1 MSLTITIQAL
11 SDANRRR
18 ILDILKRGEMNAG
31 DINKKLDIT
40 GATLSHHL
48 DILKR
53 ADLIS
58 GRKEGQQVIYSLN
71 LSVFEEAA
79 EQLVKF
85 FEIKTKSKSKKI
97 EDWRG

>member
-1 MSLTITIQAL
+1 MPLSVTIAAL
-11 SDANRRR
+11 SDENRRR
-18 ILDILKRGEMNAG
+18 ILDLLKRGELSAG

-53 ADLIS
+53 AELIA
-58 GRKEGQQVIYSLN
+58 GRKDGQQVFYSLN

-79 EQLVKF
+79 EQLLKF
-85 FEIKTKSKSKKI
+85 FQIKQAKKT
-97 EDWRG
+97 DWRG

>member
-1 MSLTITIQAL
+1 MPLSQTIQAL
-11 SDANRRR
+11 SDANRRK
-18 ILDILKRGEMNAG
+18 ILDLLKKGELPVAE
-31 DINKKLDIT
+31 INKKLDIT

-53 ADLIS
+53 ADLLS
-58 GRKEGQQVIYSLN
+58 VRREGQQMIYSLN

-85 FEIKTKSKSKKI
+85 FEVKKPKNKSPQ
-97 EDWRG
+97 WRG

>member
-1 MSLTITIQAL
+1 MPLSQTIQAL
-11 SDANRRR
+11 SDANRRK
-18 ILDILKRGEMNAG
+18 ILDLLKKGELPVAE
-31 DINKKLDIT
+31 INKKLDIT

-53 ADLIS
+53 ADLLS
-58 GRKEGQQVIYSLN
+58 ARREGQQMIYSLN

-85 FEIKTKSKSKKI
+85 FEVKKPKNRSPQ
-97 EDWRG
+97 WRG

>member
-11 SDANRRR
+11 ADANRRK
-18 ILDILKRGEMNAG
+18 ILDLLKKSELPAG

-48 DILKR
+48 DVLKR
-53 ADLIS
+53 AGLIS

-85 FEIKTKSKSKKI
+85 FKIKSK
-97 EDWRG
+97 

>member
-1 MSLTITIQAL
+1 MPLSQTIQAL
-11 SDANRRR
+11 SDANRRK
-18 ILDILKRGEMNAG
+18 ILDLLKKGELPVAE
-31 DINKKLDIT
+31 INKKLDIT

-53 ADLIS
+53 ADLLS
-58 GRKEGQQVIYSLN
+58 VRREGQQMIYSLN

-85 FEIKTKSKSKKI
+85 FEVKKPKNRSPQ
-97 EDWRG
+97 WRG